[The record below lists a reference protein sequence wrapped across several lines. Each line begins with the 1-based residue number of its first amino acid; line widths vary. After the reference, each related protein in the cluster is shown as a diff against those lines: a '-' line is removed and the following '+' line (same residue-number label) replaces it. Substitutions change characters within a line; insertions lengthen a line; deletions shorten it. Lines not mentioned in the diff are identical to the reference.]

1 MSLMY
6 SIQILQPNLIILCI
20 KTRDLNGIQRIK
32 DEDQR
37 ILVNVEQ
44 IKERWKNYFDNLFNG
59 NGMKDR
65 VIWVV
70 QQRIEIVDLFK
81 ELG

>member
-1 MSLMY
+1 M
-6 SIQILQPNLIILCI
+6 
-20 KTRDLNGIQRIK
+20 NGIQCIK

-37 ILVNVEQ
+37 MLVNVEQ

-70 QQRIEIVDLFK
+70 QRRIEIVDLFK

>member
-1 MSLMY
+1 M
-6 SIQILQPNLIILCI
+6 
-20 KTRDLNGIQRIK
+20 NGIRCIK

-37 ILVNVEQ
+37 MLVNVEQ
-44 IKERWKNYFDNLFNG
+44 KKEMKNYFDNLFNG
-59 NGMKDR
+59 IGMKDG

-70 QQRIEIVDLFK
+70 QRRIEIVDLFK

>member
-1 MSLMY
+1 M
-6 SIQILQPNLIILCI
+6 
-20 KTRDLNGIQRIK
+20 NGIQRIK

-37 ILVNVEQ
+37 MLVNVEQ

-70 QQRIEIVDLFK
+70 QRRIEIVDLFK

>member
-1 MSLMY
+1 M
-6 SIQILQPNLIILCI
+6 
-20 KTRDLNGIQRIK
+20 NGIRCIK

-37 ILVNVEQ
+37 MLVNVEQ

-70 QQRIEIVDLFK
+70 QRRIEIVDLFK

>member
-1 MSLMY
+1 M
-6 SIQILQPNLIILCI
+6 
-20 KTRDLNGIQRIK
+20 NGIQCIK

-37 ILVNVEQ
+37 MLVNVEQ
-44 IKERWKNYFDNLFNG
+44 KKEMKNYFDNLFNG

>member
-1 MSLMY
+1 M
-6 SIQILQPNLIILCI
+6 
-20 KTRDLNGIQRIK
+20 NGIQCIK

-37 ILVNVEQ
+37 MLVNVEQ

-59 NGMKDR
+59 NSMKDG

-70 QQRIEIVDLFK
+70 QRRIEIVDLSK
-81 ELG
+81 ELGRLK

>member
-1 MSLMY
+1 M
-6 SIQILQPNLIILCI
+6 
-20 KTRDLNGIQRIK
+20 NGIRCIK

-37 ILVNVEQ
+37 MLVNVEQ
-44 IKERWKNYFDNLFNG
+44 KKEMKNYFDNLFNG
-59 NGMKDR
+59 NGMKDG

-70 QQRIEIVDLFK
+70 QRRIEIVDLFK